1 MIALEQD
8 DHDRVFFVRR
18 ETAVLWKQVKYF
30 NAKVQRAWSE
40 GTLREKVKRFL
51 FSSFRIPLEMTIEH
65 YGLAKADRHLDVAA
79 GFGDH
84 RARAGHYRSNPEHLR
99 RISTAYKASKQA
111 QRTAPA
117 IFAIRG
123 LWTEWIDINFKDL
136 IQALNAEDIAKLAV
150 LFENLHREQFTR
162 GTGSS
167 FDEYLRYRTSMTGR
181 FYVRTV
187 WCRYRDTF
195 QSLAPAHAEIHAPL
209 VGNPAGI
216 YLNGDVIPIHT
227 FRYAYHALEIA
238 EWLRDTPNAVIVEI
252 GAGMGAQAYQMMQM
266 RRASIAKYLVFDIP
280 EVAAVS
286 SYFLLSACPDK
297 RIRLFGE
304 GPVSASASEG
314 YDIAIFP
321 HWAATQLTDAS
332 VDLFHN
338 SCSFSEMDQA
348 SALSYL
354 GVIER
359 ACRRYFSH
367 VNHDTRLRYRYPDG
381 STSVNVIGSELIPDP
396 HRFRLIFKKPR
407 VFCLPD
413 DRSHSMF
420 EYLYERRDIA
430 PRPRRSDIETGGRAE
445 S

>member
-1 MIALEQD
+1 ML
-8 DHDRVFFVRR
+8 
-18 ETAVLWKQVKYF
+18 LKQAKYF
-30 NAKVQRAWSE
+30 NAKIRRAWSE

-51 FSSFRIPLEMTIEH
+51 LSSFRIPLEVTIEH

-84 RARAGHYRSNPEHLR
+84 RARAGHHRSNPEHLR
-99 RISTAYKASKQA
+99 RIIAAYRASKRAQQA
-111 QRTAPA
+111 VPA
-117 IFAIRG
+117 AFAIRG
-123 LWTEWIDINFKDL
+123 LWAEWIDVNFKDL
-136 IQALNAEDIAKLAV
+136 IQALNGEDTSKLAV

-167 FDEYLRYRTSMTGR
+167 LDEYLRYRTSITGR

-187 WCRYRDTF
+187 WCRYRDNF
-195 QSLAPAHAEIHAPL
+195 QSRAPAHAEIHTPL

-216 YLNGDVIPIHT
+216 YLNGEVIPIHM
-227 FRYAYHALEIA
+227 FRYAYHALEMA
-238 EWLRDTPNAVIVEI
+238 EWLRDAPNPVIVEI
-252 GAGMGAQAYQMMQM
+252 GAGMGAQAYQVMQLP
-266 RRASIAKYLVFDIP
+266 RASIAKYLIFDIP

-304 GPVSASASEG
+304 GSVSASASEE

-321 HWAATQLTDAS
+321 HFAATQLADAS

-348 SALSYL
+348 SALGYL
-354 GVIER
+354 EVIER

-367 VNHDTRLRYRYPDG
+367 VNHDTRLRYRYRDG

-396 HRFRLIFKKPR
+396 RRFRLIFKKPR
-407 VFCLPD
+407 VFCLPE

-420 EYLYERRDIA
+420 EYLYERRDVA
-430 PRPRRSDIETGGRAE
+430 PLSMFGLPIHTRTGSNCRRSPVERRGAPA
-445 S
+445 SPCS